1 MHTIP
6 THVTGEGTYIL
17 WLFLHN
23 FKRIQVGSLGT
34 FDFMAGYYAY
44 IGSALGPGGLAA
56 RLKRH
61 FTRDKP
67 LRWHIDYLTVQL
79 KPFGAW
85 YINDQK
91 RWEHLWANAFQ
102 VNSETLMPVKGF
114 GATDCGCPSHLFFFD
129 TEPFYAELMS
139 RMQKQLSI
147 PEGKVG
153 ALGKNFKNHQ

>member
-1 MHTIP
+1 MLRIP

-23 FKRIQVGSLGT
+23 YKRIQVGSLGT

-102 VNSETLMPVKGF
+102 VNSEALMPAKGF
-114 GATDCGCPSHLFFFD
+114 GATDCRCPSHLFYFY

-153 ALGKNFKNHQ
+153 VLGKNFKNHQ